1 MSDVAFTTEMGF
13 VLALLALTIG
23 LFVSERLRVDVT
35 AVLVMVILGLSG
47 LVPSRDLFSGFAPNA
62 VISIIAV
69 MIIGAALDM
78 TGAMHRVAAWILA
91 RVGASERRVN
101 ALVSGS
107 VGLISGFMQNIGA
120 AALFMPVVSRIAA
133 QTGMSVSRMMMPMGF
148 AAILGGTLT
157 LVGSGPLILLN
168 DLMATSAQQLPD
180 VDLRPFGLFDVTPV
194 GLALLLVG
202 IGYFVVAGRWVLPNV
217 TPSSPQA
224 DTLRYVRETYGVQG
238 DLFEATVPA
247 DALAVGQAIEA
258 LEASGD
264 VFVLATRDAAQLRI
278 APGRDVPISGGE
290 TLALV
295 GDPAAVRAFAEHYGL
310 EGLRAGL
317 TVFADALAA
326 SDAGIIEAV
335 VKPGVDIIG
344 KRVRDVAPRQTYGLS
359 ILAINRG
366 AEVLREQ
373 LRDVVFQA
381 GDILVLYSRWSD
393 LPRFE
398 ASGNVVV
405 LGTYPREQP
414 RFDKLPYALAIFAV
428 TLALVLFTSLQL
440 SLALMTGAV
449 GMVMAGVIRMDE
461 AYKAVSWKTVF
472 LLAALLPLGLAVER
486 SGTAA
491 WIAQQTL
498 AVVGDIPGWTLIL
511 IIAVLATLFSL
522 VMSNVGATVLL
533 IPLAINIAVALQLDP
548 RLAALTVALATSNAF
563 VIPTHQVNAL
573 IMGPGGYGVRD
584 FVRAGGI
591 MTLLFLAVVTL
602 ALSLML

>member
-1 MSDVAFTTEMGF
+1 MTDVAFTTEMGF
-13 VLALLALTIG
+13 VLALLALTVG

-47 LVPSRDLFSGFAPNA
+47 LVRGEALFAGFASNA

-69 MIIGAALDM
+69 MIIGAALDQ
-78 TGAMHRVAAWILA
+78 TGVMQRVAAWILR

-101 ALVSGS
+101 ALVAGS

-120 AALFMPVVSRIAA
+120 AALFMPVVTRIASR
-133 QTGMSVSRMMMPMGF
+133 TGLSVSRLMMPMGF

-168 DLMATSAQQLPD
+168 DLLATSAQQLPEA
-180 VDLRPFGLFDVTPV
+180 DLRAFGLFDVTPV
-194 GLALLLVG
+194 GLALLVVG
-202 IGYFVVAGRWVLPNV
+202 IGYFVLAGRWVLPAV

-238 DLFEATVPA
+238 DLYEASVPS
-247 DALAVGQAIEA
+247 DAAVVGERIEA
-258 LEASGD
+258 LEAPGD
-264 VFVLATRDAAQLRI
+264 VFVLALRDASQLRI
-278 APGRDVPISGGE
+278 APGRDVQVAAGQ

-295 GDPAAVRAFAEHYGL
+295 GEAGAVSRFAERHGLVGLRSGL
-310 EGLRAGL
+310 E
-317 TVFADALAA
+317 VFADALAA
-326 SDAGIIEAV
+326 SDAGIVEAV
-335 VKPGVDIIG
+335 VKPGADVIG
-344 KRVRDVAPRQTYGLS
+344 KRVREVAPRQRFGIS

-373 LRDVVFQA
+373 MRDVVFQA
-381 GDILVLYSRWSD
+381 GDILVLYGRWSE
-393 LPRFE
+393 LPRLE
-398 ASGNVVV
+398 ASGGFVV
-405 LGTYPREQP
+405 LGDYPRQQP
-414 RFDKLPYALAIFAV
+414 RFDAMPRALFFFAV
-428 TLALVLFTSLQL
+428 ALGLVIFTELQL

-449 GMVMAGVIRMDE
+449 GMVVSGVLRMDE
-461 AYKAVSWKTVF
+461 AYRAVSWKTVF
-472 LLAALLPLGLAVER
+472 LLAALLPLGLAVETT
-486 SGTAA
+486 GTAA

-498 AVVGDIPGWTLIL
+498 ALVGDVPGWVLIGV
-511 IIAVLATLFSL
+511 IAVLATAFSL

-533 IPLAINIAVALQLDP
+533 VPLAINLAVALEFDP

-573 IMGPGGYGVRD
+573 IMTPGGYAVRD

-591 MTLLFLAVVTL
+591 MTVLFLLVVTL
-602 ALSLML
+602 MLALVY